1 MEVLIPQQDA
11 TTPQSPAL
19 SDPDMILPHQP
30 QDNTYLPSPED
41 HQYSPKARDMEGVAS
56 SMRVAINGFFHGTSN
71 LLPIRHDTSSFALSR
86 PSLPGAWQTEE
97 DFHAAHV
104 ESGSGTPPLR
114 SSPTLQQE
122 DVVETS
128 DYTPFKDEHVMWR
141 EDGSGYKS
149 AGGELHQTATV
160 RDCRPSEMDLDDERK
175 DARAI
180 LEEDEDD
187 PTSHAALSIRA
198 ELILANAKKRLTVSA
213 LLLRF
218 ESLCLTMG
226 QEMEDNLNRARTLRA
241 TASAPKVL
249 HRELSPSRHLPSF
262 NRNQEMDGWNITTKK
277 QRGAK
282 SPNSLGINMGHS
294 RVLSETSVPGQLEK
308 LKLSRDHQ
316 RASSVMESIGNVN
329 DLLGFEAHYDFT
341 EEPWNPLNRGIS
353 QAGHHRRLLG
363 PLHEDEPELVA
374 ADSSSPRDS
383 SPFTDSSQR
392 YGGRSSG
399 LSNTTYYSIKQVNS
413 AQLGRSRSSMQ
424 LRDLREQMQDLKGKV
439 SSLKQRTREDRLQRR
454 SLQMLKTSSPFTE
467 APDWKEQ
474 EERNEHEKAMYD
486 KGLGIDV
493 LPDNLSKDNHL
504 PIARVDNGV
513 DILNGVRGAVD
524 DHSSI
529 YSNPLQETIA
539 SSPEVRDETTQLEE
553 AIESSYN
560 EESTA
565 DGISETSIYPHSE
578 ESDSPLRHI
587 PQRHEDRPDAFDYSH
602 FFLHSGMRTFHNPS
616 PERRRSPSLSSC
628 ESVET
633 TKAPTP
639 PPQEDSSIASQNPI
653 VVEEDSQ
660 DIPPYQQ
667 NGQHYRQTSVESFS
681 TVATFATATEDIND
695 LKSNSIINIHP
706 STSVRAHADE
716 PPLRSLADADLQLPY
731 GSDSSHSFHRPDDK
745 NNNRNTIDEL
755 IQNGTYLRTS
765 TFVPITSSSYPIPS
779 QPPHALTTNL
789 PDETDTKLSD
799 PDKVL
804 VEALLQSLHNL
815 CGDLSGFSAEG
826 GKRYEGKVLRR
837 RVDMARRVLDGLV
850 EMNMDSGGGGNWL

>member
-1 MEVLIPQQDA
+1 
-11 TTPQSPAL
+11 
-19 SDPDMILPHQP
+19 
-30 QDNTYLPSPED
+30 
-41 HQYSPKARDMEGVAS
+41 
-56 SMRVAINGFFHGTSN
+56 
-71 LLPIRHDTSSFALSR
+71 
-86 PSLPGAWQTEE
+86 
-97 DFHAAHV
+97 
-104 ESGSGTPPLR
+104 
-114 SSPTLQQE
+114 
-122 DVVETS
+122 
-128 DYTPFKDEHVMWR
+128 
-141 EDGSGYKS
+141 
-149 AGGELHQTATV
+149 
-160 RDCRPSEMDLDDERK
+160 
-175 DARAI
+175 
-180 LEEDEDD
+180 
-187 PTSHAALSIRA
+187 
-198 ELILANAKKRLTVSA
+198 
-213 LLLRF
+213 
-218 ESLCLTMG
+218 
-226 QEMEDNLNRARTLRA
+226 MEDNLNRARTLRT
-241 TASAPKVL
+241 TASAPKIL
-249 HRELSPSRHLPSF
+249 HRELSPSKHLPSF

-277 QRGAK
+277 QRRTK

-294 RVLSETSVPGQLEK
+294 RVLSDTSVPGQLEK
-308 LKLSRDHQ
+308 LRLSRDHQ
-316 RASSVMESIGNVN
+316 RASSVMESMGSVT
-329 DLLGFEAHYDFT
+329 DLLGSEAHYDFT

-353 QAGHHRRLLG
+353 LAGHHKRLLG

-383 SPFTDSSQR
+383 SPFTDNSQR

-399 LSNTTYYSIKQVNS
+399 LSNTTYYSVKQGNS
-413 AQLGRSRSSMQ
+413 GQLGRSRSSMQ

-439 SSLKQRTREDRLQRR
+439 SSLKQRTHEDRLQRR
-454 SLQMLKTSSPFTE
+454 SLQMLKTPSPFTE

-474 EERNEHEKAMYD
+474 EERNEHEKVIYD
-486 KGLGIDV
+486 KGFGIDI
-493 LPDNLSKDNHL
+493 LTDNLSKDNDL
-504 PIARVDNGV
+504 PVTRVDDGV
-513 DILNGVRGAVD
+513 DVLNDVRGAVD

-529 YSNPLQETIA
+529 YSDPVQEIIA
-539 SSPEVRDETTQLEE
+539 LSSDIRDETTQSEQTVD
-553 AIESSYN
+553 SSHN

-565 DGISETSIYPHSE
+565 DGISETSVYPHSE
-578 ESDSPLRHI
+578 ESDFPSRQI

-616 PERRRSPSLSSC
+616 PERRRSPSLGSC

-653 VVEEDSQ
+653 VVGDSQ

-681 TVATFATATEDIND
+681 SVATFATATENIND

-716 PPLRSLADADLQLPY
+716 PPLRSLADADLQFPY
-731 GSDSSHSFHRPDDK
+731 GSDSSHSLHRPDNK

-765 TFVPITSSSYPIPS
+765 TFVPTTSSSYPTPS
-779 QPPHALTTNL
+779 QPPHALTTDI
-789 PDETDTKLSD
+789 PGETNTKLSD

-815 CGDLSGFSAEG
+815 CGDLSRFSAEG

-850 EMNMDSGGGGNWL
+850 EINMDGGGGGNWL